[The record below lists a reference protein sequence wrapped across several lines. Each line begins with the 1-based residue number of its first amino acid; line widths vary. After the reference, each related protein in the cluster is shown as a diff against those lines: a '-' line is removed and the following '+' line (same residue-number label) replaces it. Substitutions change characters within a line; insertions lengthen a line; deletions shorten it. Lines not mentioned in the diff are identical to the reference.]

1 MMYFNLVRDI
11 TSEDKDFE
19 TPYSEPPGRGFT
31 LQE

>member
-1 MMYFNLVRDI
+1 MMYFNLARDI

-31 LQE
+31 LKE